1 MTIRVL
7 VPAFALLAILGSGAV
22 HGLLTDRWQTSPEP
36 AKRAARLDLVPYTLG
51 DWVGQDIETDSR
63 QVGPVAGFLH
73 RRYLNRQT
81 GAGVTVFMVCGRPGP
96 VCIHTPDVC
105 YRASGYEILSQE
117 KQKLPPDLDHGE
129 FWTANLRKTS
139 STEDYRLRIFWS
151 WTDGSEWSTPESPRL
166 TFARRAVL
174 FKLYLIREMND
185 RSESPDSEPC
195 WDLFRQFLPE
205 WQRVVFKEENSE

>member
-1 MTIRVL
+1 MTIRLLLPAVTL
-7 VPAFALLAILGSGAV
+7 VAIVGSGVA

-36 AKRAARLDLVPYTLG
+36 AKRAARLDLVPYTLE
-51 DWVGQDIETDSR
+51 DWDGLDIETDAR

-105 YRASGYEILSQE
+105 YRASGFEILSQE
-117 KQKLPPDLDHGE
+117 KQRLPEDVAFGE
-129 FWTANLRKTS
+129 FWTAKLRKTS

-151 WTDGSEWSTPESPRL
+151 WTDGNEWSTPESPRL
-166 TFARRAVL
+166 TFAHRPVL
-174 FKLYLIREMND
+174 FKLYLIREINE
-185 RSESPDSEPC
+185 RNETPDHEPC
-195 WDLFRQFLPE
+195 LDLFRQFLPE
-205 WQRVVFKEENSE
+205 WQRVVFKEE

>member
-1 MTIRVL
+1 MTVRFLYSVTAL
-7 VPAFALLAILGSGAV
+7 VAVVASGVV
-22 HGLLTDRWQTSPEP
+22 HGMLTDRWRASAEP
-36 AKRAARLDLVPYTLG
+36 AKRAARLDLVPFTLG

-63 QVGPVAGFLH
+63 QVGPIAGYLH

-81 GAGVTVFMVCGRPGP
+81 GTGVTVFMVCGRPGP

-117 KQKLPPDLDHGE
+117 KLTLPPDVGQGE
-129 FWTANLRKTS
+129 FWTAKLRKTN

-151 WTDGSEWSTPESPRL
+151 WSEANEWSIPESPRL
-166 TFARRAVL
+166 TFARRPVL

-185 RSESPDSEPC
+185 KAESPDIDPC
-195 WDLFRQFLPE
+195 LELFRQFLPE
-205 WQRVVFKEENSE
+205 WQRVVFKEE

>member
-1 MTIRVL
+1 MTARFL
-7 VPAFALLAILGSGAV
+7 YSLSALAAVVASGVV
-22 HGLLTDRWQTSPEP
+22 HGMLTDRWHASAEP
-36 AKRAARLDLVPYTLG
+36 VKRAARLELVPYTLG

-63 QVGPVAGFLH
+63 QVGPIAGFLH

-81 GAGVTVFMVCGRPGP
+81 GTGVTVFMVCGRPGP

-117 KQKLPPDLDHGE
+117 KMTLPSEIDQGE
-129 FWTANLRKTS
+129 FWTAKLRKTN

-151 WTDGSEWSTPESPRL
+151 WSDGIDWSIPESPRL
-166 TFARRAVL
+166 TFARRPVL

-185 RSESPDSEPC
+185 KAEFPDKDPC
-195 WDLFRQFLPE
+195 FDLFRQFLPE
-205 WQRVVFKEENSE
+205 WQRVMFKDE